1 MNNGRIW
8 CVVNPSVGLPLF
20 LGGVATIALIVHA
33 SVLSNTTWMANYWQ
47 GSSPRKAQ
55 VETTTQTVAA
65 QVPADAPYT
74 VNVMP
79 VSGLEGTTAFVVTIT
94 PRTGG
99 TVQAVSLV
107 QRADPPPDLPPPAAT
122 R

>member
-33 SVLSNTTWMANYWQ
+33 SVLSNTTWMADYWQ
-47 GSSPRKAQ
+47 GNKPRTAKA
-55 VETTTQTVAA
+55 EAPTQTVAA

-74 VNVMP
+74 VTVMP
-79 VSGLEGTTAFVVTIT
+79 VSGLDGATAFVVTIT

-99 TVQAVSLV
+99 TTQAISVV
-107 QRADPPPDLPPPAAT
+107 QRADPPPDHGAGAAT
-122 R
+122 Q